1 MTQDKIEGGN
11 VIMKR
16 ATRALNNFVSQNNS
30 SPELSGQEG
39 SAMVIALL
47 VMILLMGFVALA
59 ISRTNSETIAAAND
73 EAETKAY
80 EAANASLEILTRNFN
95 KIFETSLTISPSDVT
110 RIQGQTPPV
119 FDANYTFGQTV
130 TQTQATKDVVMTG
143 EMFQGLNARRDEWQ
157 LDSVATDNQTGVQ
170 VALRRKFFNN
180 RIPIFQFGIFYDDDL
195 EFHPGPRFDFGGRVH
210 SNGSLFMQASTG
222 LYFSSKVSAANAV
235 FTDVSKNG
243 SAWSTWD
250 DNVFIKN
257 ASGNYVQLQY
267 NMGSVLASPTNGS
280 PVTTNPLPTA
290 YTNANWTSSSNQFQ
304 GNLLAGTKKLQ
315 LPIKLNS
322 DIEGA
327 DLDYVEVVKR
337 GKNVGDLW
345 NDGTGTAATPA
356 LTPVVAAKSDSKV
369 TAAERYYNKTGIRV
383 SLADSKAKLPGCAT
397 TTGAAVTGWCGV
409 RLDGDTS
416 GSNTSASAN
425 GTFTASVAHG
435 YQPLAMQGT
444 PAYTATALNGNRF
457 NSGNGASGVRTKE
470 TWIKIETVVYN
481 PATVSYDT
489 ADITQDILSLGLTDP
504 PPNNTTFK
512 IADPNYNTNGIDSRS
527 IINMQRYTIDGPN
540 LSGATGYISAVGSG
554 TTAYNFIYPKAIR
567 TPTGSA
573 TPDSCTRSGA
583 PTPSATPSGGYDT
596 GTITSG
602 TSYFPN
608 GFSGDNIA
616 SMRNATITGITDR
629 IPCVVPFP
637 INMFD
642 TREGLYNDSTSVFDP
657 TSTTSPGYG
666 TNVPWAG
673 VMSIIDIDVANLKK
687 FLDGTWNSNMPTGTP
702 YYTAT
707 GHVLRGSDIP
717 QNNGWVFYVS
727 DRRGDYD
734 FDGEYDMEDIY
745 GGNDG
750 TLQPGEDVNKNGTL
764 QADYTYEAPRYTG
777 TNSNISPDIAAVFDH
792 KYYRRGVRLI
802 NGSQPPG
809 TYNSTTPANTRGFAF
824 ASENG
829 VYVQGNFNATGIANV
844 GTPTLATDYLPQG
857 SNDIPVSITADAITV
872 LSNAWNDGESLV
884 YPFSFPDRDA
894 AETTQRF
901 AMLSGDS
908 ITSLSAS
915 PNQGGNDIK
924 MNGGVH
930 NFLRFLEDWGGTR
943 LNYCGSLINLYNAHN
958 SNGTY
963 KNGGSHVYAPPDRN
977 WIFDASFLDVN
988 RLPPGTPYFQDIQ
1001 MTGFQRVNN

>member
-1 MTQDKIEGGN
+1 M
-11 VIMKR
+11 MKR
-16 ATRALNNFVSQNNS
+16 VKKAVESFGSRS
-30 SPELSGQEG
+30 SASAMTNAGQDG

-59 ISRTNSETIAAAND
+59 ISRTNNETIASAND
-73 EAETKAY
+73 EAETRAF

-110 RIQGQTPPV
+110 RIQGQLPPV
-119 FDANYTFGQTV
+119 FDNDYNFTQTV

-157 LDSVATDNQTGVQ
+157 LDSLATDKQNGVQ

-210 SNGSLFMQASTG
+210 TNGSLFMQASTG
-222 LYFSSKVSAANAV
+222 LYFSSKVSAANHV

-243 SAWSTWD
+243 SIWSTWD

-257 ASGNYVQLQY
+257 ASGTYVQLLY
-267 NMGSVLASPTNGS
+267 NMGSVLAGTTNGTA
-280 PVTTNPLPTA
+280 VTNNPEPTA
-290 YTNANWTSSSNQFQ
+290 YTNASWTTYSNQFQ
-304 GNLLAGTKKLQ
+304 GNLLSGTRALQ

-322 DIEGA
+322 DIEGTS
-327 DLDYVEVVKR
+327 LDYVEVVKR

-345 NDGTGTAATPA
+345 NDGTGTAATPS
-356 LTPVVAAKSDSKV
+356 LTPVVAAKSDDKV

-425 GTFTASVAHG
+425 ETFTSSVPHG
-435 YQPLAMQGT
+435 YQPLPMQGT

-457 NSGNGASGVRTKE
+457 NSGNGASGARTKE
-470 TWIKIETVVYN
+470 TWIKIETVVFN
-481 PATVSYDT
+481 PATITYDT
-489 ADITQDILSLGLTDP
+489 MDITQDILSLGLTDP

-512 IADPNYNTNGIDSRS
+512 ITDTNYNTNGIDTRS

-554 TTAYNFIYPKAIR
+554 STAYNFVMPRAVR
-567 TPTGSA
+567 TPSPAASPTPSCNNTANPTPSGTPTG
-573 TPDSCTRSGA
+573 GFNF
-583 PTPSATPSGGYDT
+583 DT
-596 GTITSG
+596 STIASG

-608 GFSGDNIA
+608 GFPAGGDNPA
-616 SMRNATITGITDR
+616 SLRNASISGITNMV
-629 IPCVVPFP
+629 PCVAPFP

-657 TSTTSPGYG
+657 TSTTAPGYG
-666 TNVPWAG
+666 TNVPWNG
-673 VMSIIDIDVANLKK
+673 VMSIIDIDVANLKR

-745 GGNDG
+745 GNNDG
-750 TLQPGEDVNKNGTL
+750 NLQPGEDVNGNGTL
-764 QADYTYEAPRYTG
+764 QAEYTYEAPRYTG

-802 NGSQPPG
+802 NGSLPPG
-809 TYNSTTPANTRGFAF
+809 TYNSTTPSSTRGFAA

-829 VYVQGNFNATGIANV
+829 IYVLGNFNATGIANV
-844 GTPTLATDYLPQG
+844 GTPTVSTDYLPQG
-857 SNDIPVSITADAITV
+857 ATDIPTSVTADAVTV
-872 LSNAWNDGESLV
+872 LSNNWNDGQSFV
-884 YPFSFPDRDA
+884 YPFDFPSRNA
-894 AETTQRF
+894 TETTQRF
-901 AMLSGDS
+901 AMMSGDS
-908 ITSLSAS
+908 ITSLSAT

-943 LNYCGSLINLYNAHN
+943 LNYSGSLINMYNAHN
-958 SNGTY
+958 NNGTY
-963 KNGGSHVYAPPDRN
+963 KNGGSHVYSPPDRN

-988 RLPPGTPYFQDIQ
+988 RLPPGTPYFQNIQ
-1001 MTGFQRVNN
+1001 MTGFQRINN